1 MDIEKLINK
10 LSRCPTEDN
19 ANAILTKISAYGESL
34 PHRFPQ
40 FTGTQDTTAEEILRL
55 TQAQVLTRYNPLKVD
70 SDGNCAYRAVSLG
83 LFGDEKYHLYIRL
96 VAGIE
101 MILFRHIYDTKDPM
115 YEIIISNYII
125 ISSYDN
131 LLSDILRIGGWAE
144 TMHLYAISAAINLPI
159 STFYPPVNGN
169 LLMENPYTMKIYGR
183 GVRKQTPSKLV
194 LMWSS
199 CSEIYNLNDIFNHFA
214 LLKPILSAQPPFED
228 VKINKDNIFN
238 DKNNN
243 SFIIDESTQDISYE
257 IIENNFV
264 DFDLSLPINNIKNL
278 SFNNSSDLSVNLNY
292 NLGDLDIDL
301 ESTLSIPINDKKNV
315 SFNNSSDLSVN
326 DNYNLGDL
334 DSTLSLPHN
343 DIKNDT
349 FVVNENNNDMS
360 CVDSDSDITLSIPFN
375 NINTIS
381 YADEHELERS
391 LVGMGEF
398 YLADEFKKP
407 KALNDSCLHVAKS
420 GNTKYY

>member
-19 ANAILTKISAYGESL
+19 ANTILTKISAYGESL

-70 SDGNCAYRAVSLG
+70 SDGNCAYRAASLG

-228 VKINKDNIFN
+228 VKIKKDNIFN

-278 SFNNSSDLSVNLNY
+278 SFNNSSDSSVNLNY

-301 ESTLSIPINDKKNV
+301 ESTLLIPINDKKNV

-360 CVDSDSDITLSIPFN
+360 CVDSDSDITLSIPFTSKH
-375 NINTIS
+375 I
-381 YADEHELERS
+381 
-391 LVGMGEF
+391 
-398 YLADEFKKP
+398 
-407 KALNDSCLHVAKS
+407 
-420 GNTKYY
+420 